1 MTALVLM
8 LILAAFATGWTI
20 REEEPAPASTPVSAP
35 ESAPPERTHLRERD
49 RAPAAIPE
57 KDVPGEDI
65 SGLPRYPDAVRVR
78 YEHEDLGGLLA
89 TRAEYLTPAD
99 LDATREFYRDAFR
112 ENGWSVADMGFS
124 DGAWTFFV
132 VKGGHEVFVWLE
144 PRRDI
149 VAVNLELTEPQL
161 REETAPAPVP
171 DDDGED
177 DDEYDDEY
185 DDD

>member
-1 MTALVLM
+1 M
-8 LILAAFATGWTI
+8 
-20 REEEPAPASTPVSAP
+20 
-35 ESAPPERTHLRERD
+35 
-49 RAPAAIPE
+49 
-57 KDVPGEDI
+57 PGEDI

-89 TRAEYLTPAD
+89 PRAEYLTPAD

-112 ENGWSVADMGFS
+112 ENGWSVADMGFF

-132 VKGGHEVFVWLE
+132 VKGGHEVFVRLE

-161 REETAPAPVP
+161 REEAAPTPIP
-171 DDDGED
+171 DEDEGDDEDDG
-177 DDEYDDEY
+177 EY